1 MIKYHQKQSTKIDGL
16 PSRIFS
22 TIRCSVQ
29 MQIDMTQWFMFH
41 INDKSMLR
49 NPNSYQSH
57 WITCH
62 IFSVSRLVRNIKN
75 YDLRPKDRN
84 LFTHKNDINQCD
96 RLLNSYHVIPQCK
109 SLQIKHYTVNA
120 RKWFWFLLQK
130 YDGTKCLEV
139 IFISITC
146 EAIFHHNRQVSIASC

>member
-41 INDKSMLR
+41 INDKLMLR
-49 NPNSYQSH
+49 YSNSCQSYS
-57 WITCH
+57 ITCH
-62 IFSVSRLVRNIKN
+62 IYSFSSIPH
-75 YDLRPKDRN
+75 DLSEISKTIIYGLKIVVN
-84 LFTHKNDINQCD
+84 LFSHENDINQCD
-96 RLLNSYHVIPQCK
+96 RLLNSYHVIPQCN

-130 YDGTKCLEV
+130 YDSTKCLDK
-139 IFISITC
+139 
-146 EAIFHHNRQVSIASC
+146 